1 MLSSP
6 SSCQGGLQG
15 NQKHHSQE
23 HQVTGQGDRR
33 VTLGPASW
41 NIREEIGIREIKLD
55 EDCWI
60 IFYLGKLLDSTGGG
74 VQPESG
80 QGPGLNRFSIHKQDG
95 SFIPVQQINHVYL
108 YYIYVFIFKFLCVS
122 EEFFYCLK
130 DGRVL

>member
-1 MLSSP
+1 MSLLSSP
-6 SSCQGGLQG
+6 SSGQGGVQG
-15 NQKHHSQE
+15 HQKHQSQE
-23 HQVTGQGDRR
+23 HQVNGQGDRW

-80 QGPGLNRFSIHKQDG
+80 QGPGLTRLSMHKLDG
-95 SFIPVQQINHVYL
+95 A
-108 YYIYVFIFKFLCVS
+108 
-122 EEFFYCLK
+122 
-130 DGRVL
+130 